1 MWYLSLLVVFKQNVK
16 VSIICMQMMN
26 LKTKNADCSCIIA
39 RISKN
44 EAIKLL
50 QDIDFIEKSGTL

>member
-1 MWYLSLLVVFKQNVK
+1 MYANDEPQQY
-16 VSIICMQMMN
+16 CY
-26 LKTKNADCSCIIA
+26 LKTKKADCSCIIA

>member
-1 MWYLSLLVVFKQNVK
+1 
-16 VSIICMQMMN
+16 MQMMN
-26 LKTKNADCSCIIA
+26 LQTKNADCSCIIA

>member
-1 MWYLSLLVVFKQNVK
+1 
-16 VSIICMQMMN
+16 MQMMN